1 MVVEGRIPDPRGARG
16 PAEFVAL
23 LRALKDA
30 SGLTFRELADRAE
43 AVGDVLP
50 RSTIA
55 NMLSRATIP
64 REELLTAFVRACGC
78 APEETERW
86 LAARKEIVVP
96 GAPFAPETAAG
107 ARADAGTREHAGAPE
122 HAGAADSAG
131 AVEHAGAADSLR
143 AADPAGAAAEATDPV
158 DVVAS
163 PEPGASAPAPVSTPA
178 PAPAPVSAPVSAHL
192 SAPAPVPTDRR
203 RRRRRTALVAT
214 AGVAVLAAATVS
226 VVLLVK
232 DGEKV
237 PPLSAPAPGPVKIR
251 AVHSGIC
258 LAERDN
264 RSGRLYQVP
273 CASASVPGF
282 ALRPMGDSVW
292 RLETDHPDYGP
303 GCTGVWDGGTE
314 IGAALQDQECGKRGE
329 AEAFWVEP
337 VGDPVRGYRLR
348 PTHTGLC
355 AGIDDAVEDRGAQAV
370 QLSCEGRNDGLLF
383 SFDPA

>member
-55 NMLSRATIP
+55 NMLSRATVP
-64 REELLTAFVRACGC
+64 REELLAAFVRACGC
-78 APEETERW
+78 GPGEAERW
-86 LAARKEIVVP
+86 LAARKEIMVP
-96 GAPFAPETAAG
+96 GAPFAPEAAG
-107 ARADAGTREHAGAPE
+107 GAPERAGAAEHAGVPE
-122 HAGAADSAG
+122 RAGAPDSW
-131 AVEHAGAADSLR
+131 R
-143 AADPAGAAAEATDPV
+143 ATEPAGASDAPGRPVDAEAP
-158 DVVAS
+158 
-163 PEPGASAPAPVSTPA
+163 PEPGASVPTSVPTSEPAPE
-178 PAPAPVSAPVSAHL
+178 
-192 SAPAPVPTDRR
+192 PVPADRR

-214 AGVAVLAAATVS
+214 AGVAVLAAATVT

-232 DGEKV
+232 DGERT

-251 AVHSGIC
+251 AVHSGLC

-264 RSGRLYQVP
+264 SSGRLYQVP
-273 CASASVPGF
+273 CASAAVPGF

-292 RLETDHPDYGP
+292 RLETDHPDYGS

-337 VGDPVRGYRLR
+337 VGEPVRGYRLR